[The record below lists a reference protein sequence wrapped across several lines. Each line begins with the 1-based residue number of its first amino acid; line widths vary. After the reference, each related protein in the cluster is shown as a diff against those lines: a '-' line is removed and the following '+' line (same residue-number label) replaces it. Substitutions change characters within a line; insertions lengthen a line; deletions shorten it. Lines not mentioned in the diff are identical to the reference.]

1 MNMVNGTSYYFE
13 LIIKV
18 KSVAVLLPLLF
29 LLFLNNS
36 LQAQQPEP
44 DLRQREAIISRIEN
58 IAERSEQELD
68 YSDLLDGLY
77 YYLENPLNINY
88 AEFDEFKQLLFLS
101 DFQINKIIE
110 YRNRYGNFLTL
121 YELQAIEGMDEAL
134 IRLLIP
140 FISVSQEK
148 SSYTIKPKNV
158 FKYGRHD
165 LFIRWGRVLQE
176 QKGYRPI
183 SDSAKEAS
191 PNSYYLGSPGRLY
204 ARYGFNYSNK
214 VRFGITADKD
224 PGEEFFKGSQPNGF
238 DFYSAFGWLTDV
250 GPVKKIVVGDFHAEF
265 GQGLTLW
272 TGLAFGKSPDA
283 INIKR
288 YARGIRPNTSVN
300 ENLFMRGTATTVG
313 LGKFELTGF
322 YSAKKVDANVG
333 DADTLNQE
341 IAFVTSLQQTGYHR
355 TNAEIADK
363 NVLGEKLLGG
373 HIEFRNNYLNVGA
386 TAYKTA
392 FDAPVENDGQL
403 YKKYNFTGTENLNW
417 GLDFNFL
424 VGKFN
429 FFGEF
434 SMSENNGRAYLAGM
448 QAALSQRVSVSLLYR
463 NYGLDY
469 QNLYGL
475 AFGEASRNQ
484 NERGFYTGLLLRL
497 HKNCTFTGYA
507 DLFNFPWIRY
517 RVDAPSRGQEYLAQL
532 NYFIQRN
539 VEAYFRFKSEAK
551 GLNNSEET
559 TMPKIDETLK
569 QSFRFH
575 ISYSVLPGI
584 ILKNRFEMM
593 RYRRGSESFRHGYLL
608 YQDVMIRPIE
618 KPYDITF
625 RYAIFDTDTYDER
638 IYAYEND
645 VLYAFSIPAYY
656 YKGSRFYILIKYE
669 VADWM
674 DFWVRFATTWY
685 SNQKTVGNDLEEIN
699 GSTRSEFKA
708 QVRLKF

>member
-1 MNMVNGTSYYFE
+1 MVKVTLYYH
-13 LIIKV
+13 LLSGKIKYI
-18 KSVAVLLPLLF
+18 STLLPLLA
-29 LLFLNNS
+29 LLYISNP

-68 YSDLLDGLY
+68 YSDLLDGLF

-101 DFQINKIIE
+101 DFQISKIME
-110 YRNRYGNFLTL
+110 YRKQYGNFLTVN
-121 YELQAIEGMDEAL
+121 ELQAIEGMDDAL

-140 FISVSQEK
+140 FITISEEK
-148 SSYTIKPKNV
+148 PSYKVKPKNV
-158 FKYGRHD
+158 FKYGKHD
-165 LFIRWGRVLQE
+165 LFIRWGRVAQE

-183 SDSAKEAS
+183 SDSSKLAS
-191 PNSYYLGSPGRLY
+191 PNSYYLGSPYRLY
-204 ARYGFNYSNK
+204 MRYGFNYSNK
-214 VRFGITADKD
+214 VRFGVTADKD
-224 PGEEFFKGSQPNGF
+224 PGEEFFRGSQPQGF
-238 DFYSAFGWLTDV
+238 DFYSAFGWLTDL
-250 GPVKKIVVGDFHAEF
+250 GPVEKIVVGDFHAEF

-288 YARGIRPNTSVN
+288 NSRGIRPNTSVN
-300 ENLFMRGTATTVG
+300 ENLFMRGTATTVD
-313 LGKFELTGF
+313 LGDFEITGF
-322 YSAKKVDANVG
+322 YSSKKVDANVG

-341 IAFVTSLQQTGYHR
+341 IGFVTSLQQTGYHR
-355 TNAEIADK
+355 TNAEVADK
-363 NVLGEKLLGG
+363 NVLGEHLYGG
-373 HIEFRNNYLNVGA
+373 HARFQNNYLNIGA

-403 YKKYNFTGTENLNW
+403 YKKYNFTGTENLNY

-424 VGKFN
+424 VSKFN

-434 SMSENNGRAYLAGM
+434 SMSQNGGRAYLAGM
-448 QAALSQRVSVSLLYR
+448 QAALGQRVSLSLLYR

-484 NERGFYTGLLLRL
+484 NERGFYTGMLLRL
-497 HKNCTFTGYA
+497 HKNWTFTGYA
-507 DLFNFPWIRY
+507 DFFTFPWIRY
-517 RVDAPSRGQEYLAQL
+517 RVDAPSHGQEYLAQL

-539 VEAYFRFKSEAK
+539 VEAYFRFKSETK
-551 GLNNSEET
+551 GLNSSEET

-593 RYRRGSESFRHGYLL
+593 RYRRGSEPFRHGYLL
-608 YQDVMIRPIE
+608 YQDVMIRPNE

-656 YKGSRFYILIKYE
+656 YKGSRFYILLKYE
-669 VADWM
+669 AANWLDLWA
-674 DFWVRFATTWY
+674 RFATTWY
-685 SNQKTVGNDLEEIN
+685 SNQKTIGTGLDEIY
-699 GSTRSEFKA
+699 GSTRSEVKL
-708 QVRLKF
+708 QVRIKF